1 MQATKPKKYYVPHR
15 ISGGG
20 GRNGQE
26 TLPFL
31 IHPKKTSDLT
41 HIVLRGAMR
50 ELTLLLVRVCVCVLK
65 ITCFWERAKALFLCP
80 ASGIN

>member
-1 MQATKPKKYYVPHR
+1 MQATKPRKYYVPHG

-20 GRNGQE
+20 GRKGDKKH
-26 TLPFL
+26 FL

-50 ELTLLLVRVCVCVLK
+50 ELALLLVYICVCVENNLLVGVS
-65 ITCFWERAKALFLCP
+65 EGSLSLPRLR
-80 ASGIN
+80 N